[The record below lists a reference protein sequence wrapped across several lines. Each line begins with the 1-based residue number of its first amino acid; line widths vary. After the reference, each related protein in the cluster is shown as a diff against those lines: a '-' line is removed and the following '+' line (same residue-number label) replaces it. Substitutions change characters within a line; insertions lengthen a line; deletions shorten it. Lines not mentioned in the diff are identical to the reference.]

1 MPERLDQPVR
11 LLSAKLWAG
20 FAALALVV
28 VAAAVWATVASLPQH
43 VSARGVIVHGR
54 GAVTVR
60 ATTAGSLAAFA
71 VEPGSAV
78 RRGQRIGTLATAGGK
93 IPVRAPVNGTVMTF
107 LTAPGRKL
115 LPGAPLVAID
125 AVTRPARLV
134 LLVSSPREVAR
145 LAPGQR
151 VDFGGAAFGRG
162 RVAAVT
168 PYPASDVDLLARFG
182 TTNVPGA
189 NGKPDWLVDVTLDAP
204 TAPVP
209 ALAPVSARVLVD
221 RVRPYRLVFGGS
233 R

>member
-1 MPERLDQPVR
+1 MPELNQPVR

-28 VAAAVWATVASLPQH
+28 AAAAVWATVASLPQH

-54 GAVTVR
+54 GAITVR
-60 ATTAGSLAAFA
+60 ATTAGSLASFA
-71 VEPGSAV
+71 VEPGSTV
-78 RRGQRIGTLATAGGK
+78 RRGQRIGTLVAPEGK
-93 IPVRAPVNGTVMTF
+93 IPVRAPVNGTVMTL

-125 AVTRPARLV
+125 AVTQPARLV

-145 LAPGQR
+145 LVPGQR
-151 VDFGGAAFGRG
+151 VDFGGATFASG
-162 RVAAVT
+162 RVASVT
-168 PYPASDVDLLARFG
+168 PYPASGIDLLSRFG
-182 TTNVPGA
+182 TANVPGA
-189 NGKPDWLVDVTLDAP
+189 DGKPDWLVDVTLDSP
-204 TAPVP
+204 TTPVP

>member
-1 MPERLDQPVR
+1 MPELNQPVR

-28 VAAAVWATVASLPQH
+28 AAAAVWATVASLPQH
-43 VSARGVIVHGR
+43 VSAPGVIVHGH

-60 ATTAGSLAAFA
+60 AGSAGSLASFA
-71 VEPGSAV
+71 VEPGATV
-78 RRGQRIGTLATAGGK
+78 HRGELLGTLAGAGGK
-93 IPVRAPVNGTVMTF
+93 IPVRAPVNGTVMSF

-134 LLVSSPREVAR
+134 LLVDSPREVAR

-151 VDFGGAAFGRG
+151 VDFGGATFGTG
-162 RVAAVT
+162 RIASVT

-182 TTNVPGA
+182 TTSLPGA
-189 NGKPDWLVDVTLDAP
+189 AGKPDWLVDVTIDSPASP
-204 TAPVP
+204 AP

-221 RVRPYRLVFGGS
+221 HVRPYRLVFGSS